1 MKICNIVTTLH
12 ACAVI
17 TAKQKS
23 ALAGAFVRIA
33 YSSGKGTRAV

>member
-1 MKICNIVTTLH
+1 MMKICNIVTTLH

-23 ALAGAFVRIA
+23 ALAGAQTADKPSFQ
-33 YSSGKGTRAV
+33 K